1 MPNLFKLTPRRLI
14 NLNHLVQVEYTPPE
28 SGIDD
33 ETGQPYQTRAQL
45 TLTLSSVDYM
55 EISRFDGETVGGVSV
70 SDQVI
75 LRDDDAERV
84 WKMLEHFTYPE
95 CLLIDEVK
103 E

>member
-1 MPNLFKLTPRRLI
+1 MPNLLKINPRRLI

-55 EISRFDGETVGGVSV
+55 EISRFDGETVGGVAV

-84 WKMLEHFTYPE
+84 WKILQDY
-95 CLLIDEVK
+95 C
-103 E
+103 